1 MRKMFRN
8 ILVPTDGSAPSR
20 KAIKRAIQ
28 LAREQKAKITGF
40 YVGPE
45 WHLPVYA
52 ELAPM
57 EVVSLKDHA
66 AAVARTAQRVLETVE
81 KAAAVARVPCRC
93 RHVMGNHAH
102 AEIVKAARR
111 HRCDLI
117 VMASHGRRGIS
128 RLLLGSVTSKV
139 LAHSPIPVLVCK

>member
-1 MRKMFRN
+1 MFRH

-20 KAIKRAIQ
+20 KALKRAVQ

-57 EVVSLKDHA
+57 EVISLKDHA
-66 AAVARTAQRVLETVE
+66 AAVARTAKRVLEAVR
-81 KAAAVARVPCRC
+81 KDAAAARVPCRC
-93 RHVMGNHAH
+93 RHAMGEHPYD
-102 AEIVKAARR
+102 EIVKAARR
-111 HRCDLI
+111 YRCDLI
-117 VMASHGRRGIS
+117 VIASHGRRGIA

-139 LAHSPIPVLVCK
+139 LAHSPIPVLVCR

>member
-1 MRKMFRN
+1 MFRN

-20 KAIKRAIQ
+20 KALKRAVQ

-40 YVGPE
+40 YVGPV
-45 WHLPVYA
+45 WQLPVYA

-57 EVVSLKDHA
+57 EVISPKDHA
-66 AAVARTAQRVLETVE
+66 AAVARTAQRVLGAVK
-81 KAAAVARVPCRC
+81 KAAAAARVPCRC
-93 RHVMGNHAH
+93 RHAMGEHSFE
-102 AEIVKAARR
+102 EIVKAARR

-117 VMASHGRRGIS
+117 VIASHGRRGIS

-139 LAHSPIPVLVCK
+139 LAHSPIPVLVCR